1 MSTCNCIV
9 EISGCLVR
17 QGGGEHAPA
26 GGRVEEKGWTG
37 SSSVFLV
44 RGQGRGANRGEGF
57 AGWPRKEECSSCLG
71 LSSGS
76 PGEAGEVA
84 SLAAI
89 PGMGHKTVSDGSH

>member
-9 EISGCLVR
+9 EVSGCLVR

-44 RGQGRGANRGEGF
+44 RGQGGEQTVGRGL
-57 AGWPRKEECSSCLG
+57 LG
-71 LSSGS
+71 GQGKKGAL
-76 PGEAGEVA
+76 
-84 SLAAI
+84 LA
-89 PGMGHKTVSDGSH
+89 